1 MDGLEK
7 NMNEEPHF
15 RLFKHVCLQD
25 LAEEAYLDEQ
35 SMVDSLQIAIQVSGA
50 PFQFA
55 RALGD

>member
-1 MDGLEK
+1 
-7 NMNEEPHF
+7 MNEEPHF

-35 SMVDSLQIAIQVSGA
+35 SMVDSLQIAIQGSGA